1 MILSK
6 AFDVEILPNF
16 LSVTFVDMRDYFNI
30 FADCVNEK
38 GKPIPLTE
46 KLPVKEI
53 KARLAVAKHD
63 AFYITDK
70 DDSQL
75 FPLIN
80 YIQNTAVKIINDT
93 QVRTDLFGYNNA
105 SYDNLMMAAIL
116 ANCMRFD
123 NVKDFIYNL
132 YLISKK
138 IISLQDNPDLA
149 KRDYVINS
157 LRKFKLPYTSIDVMK
172 VFALNKVGSMTDK
185 NGKTVYIPKGLKQV
199 SINLKWYELLEYT
212 MPPITEK
219 DKHFYD
225 TFKDD
230 LGNSYKGMT
239 VEELNQVVKVW
250 DRFILEEYIPEMMHY
265 NLNDVFIVAEM
276 ARLFPDEIKLRY
288 SLSSSYKVN
297 LLSSSRSNIANI
309 LFEKFYSEFSGLHP
323 SQWKGQ
329 KTIRTTMAFNK
340 VIFPIIKFKTKYMQ
354 DYLERIRNVKVTRTN
369 KDSFE
374 ETIQIGNLKYTM
386 ATGGLHSQDPPRALY
401 SKHEFMTSSTGEQT
415 LTPDSY
421 TYIHWDI
428 ASFYPSI
435 MAVYHVAPKHLIED
449 IFAKLVKYFRD
460 TRVKAKHS
468 KEDFIDGIPPKLL
481 AEAFKIV
488 INSIYGKF
496 GDENSPIFD
505 RMATLR
511 VTINGQLMI
520 LMLCEELELN
530 GIEVVSANT
539 DGIVI
544 KLYESKRETF
554 NDIANRWKEYT
565 GLDADS
571 EEYSCYINADI
582 NNYIVRELNG
592 SITYKG
598 RFNPRMYI
606 KDLKTGY
613 DMPIVAKAVEN
624 YFLYDISVTR
634 TLYNSTD
641 ILDFCRSQ
649 NVGKQF
655 HVEETFVENGKI
667 IRRESQ
673 RYVRYYVSNTGT
685 VIEKVNN
692 SSDKIRSKLCSGY
705 YSTILNTLDD
715 KPISERNINYRFYY
729 AEAMK
734 IINPIKLNIG
744 NKKKSTLKKMTGM
757 YNTLFDE

>member
-1 MILSK
+1 
-6 AFDVEILPNF
+6 
-16 LSVTFVDMRDYFNI
+16 
-30 FADCVNEK
+30 
-38 GKPIPLTE
+38 
-46 KLPVKEI
+46 
-53 KARLAVAKHD
+53 
-63 AFYITDK
+63 
-70 DDSQL
+70 
-75 FPLIN
+75 
-80 YIQNTAVKIINDT
+80 
-93 QVRTDLFGYNNA
+93 
-105 SYDNLMMAAIL
+105 
-116 ANCMRFD
+116 
-123 NVKDFIYNL
+123 
-132 YLISKK
+132 
-138 IISLQDNPDLA
+138 
-149 KRDYVINS
+149 
-157 LRKFKLPYTSIDVMK
+157 
-172 VFALNKVGSMTDK
+172 
-185 NGKTVYIPKGLKQV
+185 
-199 SINLKWYELLEYT
+199 
-212 MPPITEK
+212 
-219 DKHFYD
+219 
-225 TFKDD
+225 
-230 LGNSYKGMT
+230 
-239 VEELNQVVKVW
+239 
-250 DRFILEEYIPEMMHY
+250 
-265 NLNDVFIVAEM
+265 
-276 ARLFPDEIKLRY
+276 
-288 SLSSSYKVN
+288 
-297 LLSSSRSNIANI
+297 
-309 LFEKFYSEFSGLHP
+309 
-323 SQWKGQ
+323 
-329 KTIRTTMAFNK
+329 
-340 VIFPIIKFKTKYMQ
+340 
-354 DYLERIRNVKVTRTN
+354 
-369 KDSFE
+369 
-374 ETIQIGNLKYTM
+374 
-386 ATGGLHSQDPPRALY
+386 
-401 SKHEFMTSSTGEQT
+401 
-415 LTPDSY
+415 
-421 TYIHWDI
+421 
-428 ASFYPSI
+428 

-530 GIEVVSANT
+530 GIEVISANT

-571 EEYSCYINADI
+571 EEYKLYVGRDI
-582 NNYIVRELNG
+582 NNYLVQELNG
-592 SITYKG
+592 KIDYKG
-598 RFNPRMYI
+598 AFNPKMYI
-606 KDLKTGY
+606 KDLSKGY

-624 YFLYDISVTR
+624 YFLYDIPVTR
-634 TLYNSTD
+634 TLYDSTD

-705 YSTILNTLDD
+705 YGTILNTLDD

>member
-6 AFDVEILPNF
+6 AFDVEVLPNF

-53 KARLAVAKHD
+53 KARLAIAKHD

-70 DDSQL
+70 DDSQF

-80 YIQNTAVKIINDT
+80 YIQNTAVKTVNDIK
-93 QVRTDLFGYNNA
+93 VRTDLFGYNNA

-123 NVKDFIYNL
+123 NAKDFIYNL

-172 VFALNKVGSMTDK
+172 VFALNKVGKMTDK
-185 NGKTVYIPKGLKQV
+185 NGNTVYIPKGLKQV

-239 VEELNQVVKVW
+239 VEELNKVIKVW

-323 SQWKGQ
+323 TQWKGQ

-401 SKHEFMTSSTGEQT
+401 SKHEFITSPTGEQT

-449 IFAKLVKYFRD
+449 IFAKLVKYLRD

-468 KEDFIDGIPPKLL
+468 KEDFINGIPPKLL

-530 GIEVVSANT
+530 GIEVISANT

-544 KLYESKRETF
+544 KLYESKREVF
-554 NDIANRWKEYT
+554 NDIANKWKEYT

-571 EEYSCYINADI
+571 EEYKLYVGRDI
-582 NNYIVRELNG
+582 NNYLVQELNG
-592 SITYKG
+592 KIDYKG
-598 RFNPRMYI
+598 AFNPKMYI
-606 KDLKTGY
+606 KDLSKGY

-624 YFLYDISVTR
+624 YFLYNIPVTR
-634 TLYNSTD
+634 TLYDSTD

-655 HVEETFVENGKI
+655 HVEETFVEDGKI

-705 YSTILNTLDD
+705 YGTILNTLDD

>member
-6 AFDVEILPNF
+6 AFDVEVLPNF
-16 LSVTFVDMRDYFNI
+16 LSVTFVDMRDYFSI
-30 FADCVNEK
+30 FTDCVNEK

-53 KARLAVAKHD
+53 KARLAVVKHD

-70 DDSQL
+70 DDSQF

-80 YIQNTAVKIINDT
+80 YIQNTAVKTVNDIK
-93 QVRTDLFGYNNA
+93 VRTDLFGYNNA

-172 VFALNKVGSMTDK
+172 VFALNKVGKMTDK
-185 NGKTVYIPKGLKQV
+185 NGNTVYIPKGLKQV

-239 VEELNQVVKVW
+239 VEELNKVVKVW

-323 SQWKGQ
+323 TQWKGQ

-354 DYLERIRNVKVTRTN
+354 DYLEHIRNVKVTRTN

-401 SKHEFMTSSTGEQT
+401 SKHEFVTSSTGEQT

-428 ASFYPSI
+428 
-435 MAVYHVAPKHLIED
+435 
-449 IFAKLVKYFRD
+449 
-460 TRVKAKHS
+460 
-468 KEDFIDGIPPKLL
+468 
-481 AEAFKIV
+481 
-488 INSIYGKF
+488 N
-496 GDENSPIFD
+496 
-505 RMATLR
+505 
-511 VTINGQLMI
+511 
-520 LMLCEELELN
+520 
-530 GIEVVSANT
+530 
-539 DGIVI
+539 
-544 KLYESKRETF
+544 ESGAR
-554 NDIANRWKEYT
+554 
-565 GLDADS
+565 
-571 EEYSCYINADI
+571 
-582 NNYIVRELNG
+582 
-592 SITYKG
+592 
-598 RFNPRMYI
+598 
-606 KDLKTGY
+606 
-613 DMPIVAKAVEN
+613 
-624 YFLYDISVTR
+624 
-634 TLYNSTD
+634 
-641 ILDFCRSQ
+641 
-649 NVGKQF
+649 
-655 HVEETFVENGKI
+655 H
-667 IRRESQ
+667 
-673 RYVRYYVSNTGT
+673 
-685 VIEKVNN
+685 
-692 SSDKIRSKLCSGY
+692 
-705 YSTILNTLDD
+705 
-715 KPISERNINYRFYY
+715 
-729 AEAMK
+729 
-734 IINPIKLNIG
+734 
-744 NKKKSTLKKMTGM
+744 KSR
-757 YNTLFDE
+757 

>member
-70 DDSQL
+70 DDSQ
-75 FPLIN
+75 FFSLIN
-80 YIQNTAVKIINDT
+80 YIQNTAVKIINDI

-123 NVKDFIYNL
+123 NAKDFIYNL

-172 VFALNKVGSMTDK
+172 VFALNKVGKMTDK
-185 NGKTVYIPKGLKQV
+185 NGNTVYIPKGLKQV

-239 VEELNQVVKVW
+239 VEELNKVVKVW

-323 SQWKGQ
+323 TQWKGQ

-428 ASFYPSI
+428 
-435 MAVYHVAPKHLIED
+435 
-449 IFAKLVKYFRD
+449 
-460 TRVKAKHS
+460 
-468 KEDFIDGIPPKLL
+468 
-481 AEAFKIV
+481 
-488 INSIYGKF
+488 N
-496 GDENSPIFD
+496 
-505 RMATLR
+505 
-511 VTINGQLMI
+511 
-520 LMLCEELELN
+520 
-530 GIEVVSANT
+530 
-539 DGIVI
+539 
-544 KLYESKRETF
+544 ESGAR
-554 NDIANRWKEYT
+554 
-565 GLDADS
+565 
-571 EEYSCYINADI
+571 
-582 NNYIVRELNG
+582 
-592 SITYKG
+592 
-598 RFNPRMYI
+598 
-606 KDLKTGY
+606 
-613 DMPIVAKAVEN
+613 
-624 YFLYDISVTR
+624 
-634 TLYNSTD
+634 
-641 ILDFCRSQ
+641 
-649 NVGKQF
+649 
-655 HVEETFVENGKI
+655 H
-667 IRRESQ
+667 
-673 RYVRYYVSNTGT
+673 
-685 VIEKVNN
+685 
-692 SSDKIRSKLCSGY
+692 
-705 YSTILNTLDD
+705 
-715 KPISERNINYRFYY
+715 
-729 AEAMK
+729 
-734 IINPIKLNIG
+734 
-744 NKKKSTLKKMTGM
+744 KSR
-757 YNTLFDE
+757 